1 MLALLKMVT
10 AFIGT
15 VIFVKC
21 FGIKGVMGVSAV
33 AVAACLSSMSPG
45 VYIALMNEK
54 GDDFDCPSV
63 LAVKILDAK
72 KA

>member
-1 MLALLKMVT
+1 M
-10 AFIGT
+10 
-15 VIFVKC
+15 
-21 FGIKGVMGVSAV
+21 SAV

-63 LAVKILDAK
+63 LAVKILDSK
-72 KA
+72 KAYEIYNCSHIFKIYFVDNPEQS

>member
-1 MLALLKMVT
+1 
-10 AFIGT
+10 
-15 VIFVKC
+15 
-21 FGIKGVMGVSAV
+21 
-33 AVAACLSSMSPG
+33 MSPG